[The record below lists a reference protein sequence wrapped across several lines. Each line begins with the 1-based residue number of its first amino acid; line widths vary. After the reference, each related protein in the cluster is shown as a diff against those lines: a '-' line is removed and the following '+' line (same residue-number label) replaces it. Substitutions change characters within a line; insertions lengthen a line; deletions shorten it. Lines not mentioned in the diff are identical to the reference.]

1 MQTLKTGIRTIA
13 VSKDYGFQLNG
24 VTRKLK
30 GVCLHHDLGPLG
42 AAENKAAL
50 IRQIKMMKQMGCDA
64 IRTAHNMPSTMQ
76 MELCDSLGIMV
87 MAESFDMWI
96 YPKCKNGYAKF
107 FKEWSDKDITNLV
120 KHHRNHPSIV
130 MWSIGNEIPE
140 QWSQEG
146 VQISMTLLA
155 LLPRVWIRQKMP

>member
-1 MQTLKTGIRTIA
+1 MLSVLPTKTGIRTIA

-76 MELCDSLGIMV
+76 MELCDSLGMMV

-96 YPKCKNGYAKF
+96 YPKCKNGYA
-107 FKEWSDKDITNLV
+107 
-120 KHHRNHPSIV
+120 
-130 MWSIGNEIPE
+130 
-140 QWSQEG
+140 
-146 VQISMTLLA
+146 
-155 LLPRVWIRQKMP
+155 LPAN